1 MKIRLAK
8 KITRVLNEA
17 PKDLKPSL
25 RNSYWFK
32 KLDESLNHF
41 YCETFCE
48 EWKKC
53 KSHSRFDH
61 RILKAIGLIKRSS
74 VWKRKY

>member
-1 MKIRLAK
+1 MKVRLAK

-32 KLDESLNHF
+32 KIDESLNHF
-41 YCETFCE
+41 YCEIFCE
-48 EWKKC
+48 E
-53 KSHSRFDH
+53 
-61 RILKAIGLIKRSS
+61 
-74 VWKRKY
+74 

>member
-32 KLDESLNHF
+32 KNRRII
-41 YCETFCE
+41 
-48 EWKKC
+48 
-53 KSHSRFDH
+53 KSF
-61 RILKAIGLIKRSS
+61 LL
-74 VWKRKY
+74 

>member
-25 RNSYWFK
+25 RNSYGHHIFK
-32 KLDESLNHF
+32 
-41 YCETFCE
+41 E
-48 EWKKC
+48 ERML
-53 KSHSRFDH
+53 SED
-61 RILKAIGLIKRSS
+61 ILATDWEE
-74 VWKRKY
+74 V